1 LTAIAEG
8 FEKPIKVNLTIL
20 RKERAHFARVC
31 VKVNLKQPLKGTVVV
46 NGECYYASYEG
57 LNVICSLCGV
67 FGHLAGACPKRSP
80 GPVVQVTST
89 ESGASPSGGDQPS
102 DGFTEVRILSRRG
115 PVQGKGMTFAARGSA
130 EKRSG
135 KSVEREKRSG
145 TELMEISNS
154 FGGLEAVVEEQ
165 GMLVPDSSGEE
176 NKENEGDGAALTS
189 VVRLGGPDGKLV
201 EGKGRLGGITDRR
214 AGHYKPMKGRGLKG
228 KGGRNRIATRGLVFG
243 TIRGEQTEV
252 SPRKRLRVKHENVG
266 RPGGA
271 FSNGSS
277 RNLGNAQ
284 LPVGNQR
291 DGEEVRS
298 PASGSASMDLG
309 PKEGACSHSI
319 SSGGN

>member
-1 LTAIAEG
+1 
-8 FEKPIKVNLTIL
+8 
-20 RKERAHFARVC
+20 
-31 VKVNLKQPLKGTVVV
+31 
-46 NGECYYASYEG
+46 
-57 LNVICSLCGV
+57 
-67 FGHLAGACPKRSP
+67 
-80 GPVVQVTST
+80 
-89 ESGASPSGGDQPS
+89 
-102 DGFTEVRILSRRG
+102 
-115 PVQGKGMTFAARGSA
+115 
-130 EKRSG
+130 
-135 KSVEREKRSG
+135 
-145 TELMEISNS
+145 
-154 FGGLEAVVEEQ
+154 
-165 GMLVPDSSGEE
+165 VPDSSGEE

-201 EGKGRLGGITDRR
+201 EGKGRLGVITDRR
-214 AGHYKPMKGRGLKG
+214 AGHYKPMKGGGRKG
-228 KGGRNRIATRGLVFG
+228 KGGRNTIATRGLVFG

-252 SPRKRLRVKHENVG
+252 SPRKRLRVEHENVG

-319 SSGGN
+319 SSGGK